1 MNAEELCK
9 KMQEE
14 KKADV
19 KIVTKK
25 KCHQANMLISIWAD
39 PAIL

>member
-9 KMQEE
+9 KIQEE
-14 KKADV
+14 KRLIM

-25 KCHQANMLISIWAD
+25 KCHQANMLISIWANQ
-39 PAIL
+39 AIL